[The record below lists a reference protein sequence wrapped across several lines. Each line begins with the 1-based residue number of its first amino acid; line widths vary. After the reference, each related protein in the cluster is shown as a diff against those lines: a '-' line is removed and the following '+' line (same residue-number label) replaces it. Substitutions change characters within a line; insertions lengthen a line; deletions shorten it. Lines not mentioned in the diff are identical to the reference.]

1 MRSMETCCICLT
13 SGIAP
18 LEGRFAGGLKRVAQ
32 TLEAPHRQLTMRL
45 GVSDF
50 HLPFPSLALSDCL
63 LIRALRIGAQE
74 VSGQWGPDGDAAVRD
89 SRAVPASPVV
99 SVHASVLKP
108 DVADAGR
115 IVGECV

>member
-1 MRSMETCCICLT
+1 M
-13 SGIAP
+13 
-18 LEGRFAGGLKRVAQ
+18 AQ
-32 TLEAPHRQLTMRL
+32 TLETPHTGSWGQRLTMRS
-45 GVSDF
+45 GSF

-63 LIRALRIGAQE
+63 LIRALRTGAQE
-74 VSGQWGPDGDAAVRD
+74 ASGQRGPDGDAAVCD
-89 SRAVPASPVV
+89 SRAVPAGPVV